1 MWFNLG
7 FNMVFDKDL
16 SSGYLMDLRDHQR
29 PGDPPP
35 SRDTTFIVGMN
46 MGETWGDYRD
56 FLLADHG

>member
-16 SSGYLMDLRDHQR
+16 NSGYLMDLRDQR

-35 SRDTTFIVGMN
+35 PKNTTFIVGMN
-46 MGETWGDYRD
+46 MGEIWGDYRD